1 MNVLYEKLIRP
12 VQDEMINKIILENL
26 LTKGKVTIEEAK
38 FANELV
44 ENVLIKLFANDLKT
58 LEETLIYANQQP
70 MIENQTNVKPEINSE
85 KTELNENDYIN
96 LFLKKQNKIKKEL

>member
-26 LTKGKVTIEEAK
+26 LTKGKVTIVEAK

-96 LFLKKQNKIKKEL
+96 LFLKKSK

>member
-1 MNVLYEKLIRP
+1 MNVLYESLIRP

-44 ENVLIKLFANDLKT
+44 ENVLTKLFSNDLKT
-58 LEETLIYANQQP
+58 LEEALVYANQQP
-70 MIENQTNVKPEINSE
+70 IIENQTNVKPEFNSE

-96 LFLKKQNKIKKEL
+96 LFLKKSK

>member
-96 LFLKKQNKIKKEL
+96 LFLKKSK

>member
-26 LTKGKVTIEEAK
+26 LTKGKVTIVEAK

-58 LEETLIYANQQP
+58 LEETLVYANQQP

-96 LFLKKQNKIKKEL
+96 LFLKKSK